1 MLEEGRAL
9 EVVGISAFDERVYR
23 GVLACPGITVQE
35 LVRRSG
41 ESAGRI
47 QSSLSR
53 LRAKGLVSRLWG
65 RSPRWTATNPGAAI
79 RSLVRGMQGELDR
92 LTDTADELEAA
103 FRTVGQGA
111 EEGGQLEVLAGPEEQ
126 ARWYV
131 RLQQEAKE
139 EVLTFDR
146 PPYVLDYHNP
156 LQTGLLRSGVRYRTI
171 YVPEA
176 FDHTGALDEVGSL
189 IKAGEE
195 ARVLPELPFKMA
207 IVDRWR
213 AVMPLQMD
221 PPLTR
226 GVLITGS
233 TMVMALVE
241 LFERMWREA
250 LPVRPELWRELGDP
264 DLETTDP
271 EPPVAGL
278 TPEAGALGPGG
289 GALGPAEGALG
300 RTGGAPVRAAGS
312 LTPVV
317 GAPGAAAGASGSA
330 AGASGSTAG
339 TQGPLAGTPSPA
351 AGSLG
356 PTAGAPSPSA
366 DAFSSAASALS
377 LEDRRL
383 LALLAAGL
391 KDDAI
396 ARQLGTSPR
405 TIRRRLRHLL
415 DELNAETR
423 FQAGAQ
429 ASRRG
434 LV

>member
-1 MLEEGRAL
+1 LRQLPEVAKIMGMRDDGRAL

-23 GVLACPGITVQE
+23 EVLACPGITVQE
-35 LVRRSG
+35 LLRRSG
-41 ESAGRI
+41 ENAGRI

-65 RSPRWTATNPGAAI
+65 RSPRWTATNPGTAI
-79 RSLVRGMQGELDR
+79 RSLVRGLQSELDR
-92 LTDTADELEAA
+92 LTDTADELETA
-103 FRTVGQGA
+103 FRTVGQNP
-111 EEGGQLEVLAGPEEQ
+111 EEGGQFEVLAGPEEQ

-156 LQTGLLRSGVRYRTI
+156 LQTGLLRNGVRYRTI
-171 YVPEA
+171 YTPEA
-176 FDHTGALDEVGSL
+176 FDHAGALDEVGSL

-213 AVMPLQMD
+213 AVMPLHMD

-226 GVLITGS
+226 GVLIRGS
-233 TMVMALVE
+233 TMVVALVE
-241 LFERMWREA
+241 LFERLWREA
-250 LPVRPELWRELGDP
+250 LPVGSALWREPGAEGDRLRPAREEP
-264 DLETTDP
+264 DATAPT
-271 EPPVAGL
+271 EP
-278 TPEAGALGPGG
+278 TELGPV
-289 GALGPAEGALG
+289 GPVGSF
-300 RTGGAPVRAAGS
+300 AA
-312 LTPVV
+312 
-317 GAPGAAAGASGSA
+317 
-330 AGASGSTAG
+330 
-339 TQGPLAGTPSPA
+339 
-351 AGSLG
+351 
-356 PTAGAPSPSA
+356 
-366 DAFSSAASALS
+366 
-377 LEDRRL
+377 EDRRL

-405 TIRRRLRHLL
+405 SLRRRLRHLL

>member
-1 MLEEGRAL
+1 MRQLPETAKIEHVQEDGRAL
-9 EVVGISAFDERVYR
+9 EIVGISAFDERIYR
-23 GVLACPGITVQE
+23 SVLACPGITVQE

-41 ESAGRI
+41 ESSGRI

-53 LRAKGLVSRLWG
+53 LRVKGLVSRLWG
-65 RSPRWTATNPGAAI
+65 RSPRWTATNPGTAI
-79 RSLVRGMQGELDR
+79 RALVRDMQSELDL

-103 FRTVGQGA
+103 FRDVGTDPA
-111 EEGGQLEVLAGPEEQ
+111 GGDQIEVLAGPEEQ

-156 LQTGLLRSGVRYRTI
+156 LQTDLLRNGVRYRTL

-176 FDHTGALDEVGSL
+176 FDHPGALDEVGSL
-189 IKAGEE
+189 IRAGEE
-195 ARVLPELPFKMA
+195 ARILPWLPFKMA
-207 IVDRWR
+207 LVDRSR
-213 AVMPLQMD
+213 AVMPLHME

-226 GVLITGS
+226 GVLIRGS
-233 TMVMALVE
+233 TMVVALVE
-241 LFERMWREA
+241 LFERLWREA
-250 LPVRPELWRELGDP
+250 LPVRPELWSHGM
-264 DLETTDP
+264 P
-271 EPPVAGL
+271 EPQVEPDPGAGL
-278 TPEAGALGPGG
+278 S
-289 GALGPAEGALG
+289 
-300 RTGGAPVRAAGS
+300 V
-312 LTPVV
+312 
-317 GAPGAAAGASGSA
+317 
-330 AGASGSTAG
+330 
-339 TQGPLAGTPSPA
+339 
-351 AGSLG
+351 
-356 PTAGAPSPSA
+356 
-366 DAFSSAASALS
+366 
-377 LEDRRL
+377 EDRRL

-405 TIRRRLRHLL
+405 SLRRRLRHLL